1 MPGTLPAVRRF
12 VSVWVCGVLFACS
25 GGEPC
30 SDAPPGAIA
39 TIRIDDAGLAS
50 RTRSLEATLEV
61 DGATY
66 RRVFE
71 VAMFEG
77 DTTSFAVTFD
87 PAPTTAGYPLTL
99 TVAAYD
105 TTQASGVLLA
115 RGTASVVGSVDA
127 CNALEVVLG
136 AAAER
141 DGGPHDG
148 GVRDGGEEVRDGGV
162 RDGGRPPGIFVSPA
176 SFDRPWVDR
185 GSELSF
191 EVDVDYPGATSELF
205 ASTEPW
211 MTADFVEAGD
221 DHHTLTLTVDTT
233 PLTEGVY
240 SATVAITA
248 GAIDPAEVH
257 VAFRLFRPVYVGP
270 DNATCP
276 HLTPQNM
283 MSNACSF
290 VGELAVAEAAQAAQ
304 PFDHLIL
311 FDDLDGP
318 AFFVSPPDGIQL
330 PGLTWIGT
338 AEGRSPKDVNLRC
351 QNARGVRLLGDGV
364 RVEGFSIV
372 SAGSCDQVINTWSE
386 DAAEDGTG
394 RHEIDRMILA
404 AIRPEVFGAN
414 SIQFAV
420 GLSEDTDLTNSWIF
434 GHWEGIGDLSF
445 AHRSRLINNTYV
457 SYQSHD
463 ATIAAAGTQ
472 GLTVANNVFVTMSGA
487 TTSLIVG
494 STATS
499 SLTVAGNV
507 HEGTPAAIVRGLD
520 EFDTSNRVV
529 DNTLGADIDSALDP
543 RFFAD
548 ATPPAASVL
557 VPGIGVS
564 FDGVPIDGRIRVLP
578 GAFQNRSDHDGP
590 RRTVARVGLDTCA
603 ACDFTTLDDNEIQR
617 AAWSLWPGGRLE
629 IEPGTYAGN
638 VVVSWPIDIV
648 GVRGSADEIV
658 LEGRDE
664 DVWLRQHGAWA
675 SHRAVVAVTTDA
687 APPLQISNLTVVA
700 NANQRVGEVGIFVE
714 GVRAWMDLPDHHVV
728 RQVEIRTDND
738 ANRGLFWGFV
748 VGQGVIVQDA
758 LVRGAWSTCG
768 RVAGGNPSSSEY
780 PSVTAAIVNLTCRLQ
795 GAPPLH
801 QPASGFEIA
810 NVDQARFVNTI
821 VEASSTSTTTALFRA
836 QRRSQND
843 TGVLARD
850 PPMSFGAFAVHH
862 RGFGTVLGDFTAAS
876 GTYALDGVEE
886 VAGVVG
892 DDMLFSGPN
901 DSHLTPIAPA
911 RDSGLDPAAVW
922 TELSLGVS
930 LDGVTRALPNV
941 DCGCYEQ

>member
-1 MPGTLPAVRRF
+1 MRRCICW
-12 VSVWVCGVLFACS
+12 WVCGVLFACS

-30 SDAPPGAIA
+30 TDAPAGAIA
-39 TIRIDDAGLAS
+39 VIRIDDAALAA
-50 RTRSLEATLEV
+50 RTRSLEATLDV
-61 DGATY
+61 DDDTY
-66 RRVFE
+66 RRVFD
-71 VAMFEG
+71 VAMLEG
-77 DTTSFAVTFD
+77 ESTSFAVTFD

-105 TTQASGVLLA
+105 TAQAAGVLLA

-136 AAAER
+136 AAVER
-141 DGGPHDG
+141 DGGTNDA

-162 RDGGRPPGIFVSPA
+162 RDGGRPPGIFANPTA
-176 SFDRPWVDR
+176 FDRPWVDR
-185 GSELSF
+185 GTALTF
-191 EVDVDYPGATSELF
+191 EVDVDYPGATPELS

-221 DHHTLTLTVDTT
+221 DHHTLTLSVDTA
-233 PLTEGVY
+233 PLAEGAY

-248 GAIDPAEVH
+248 GGLDPAEVH
-257 VAFRLFRPVYVGP
+257 VSFRLFRPIYVGP
-270 DNATCP
+270 ANATCP
-276 HLTPQNM
+276 HVTPQNM
-283 MSNACSF
+283 MSSACTF

-304 PFDHLIL
+304 PYDHLIL
-311 FDDLDGP
+311 FDGLDGP
-318 AFFVSPPDGIQL
+318 AYFVAPTEGIRL
-330 PGLTWIGT
+330 PGLTWIGA
-338 AEGRSPKDVNLRC
+338 AERRSPEDVNVRC
-351 QNARGVRLLGDGV
+351 QNARGLRLLGDGV

-372 SAGSCDQVINTWSE
+372 SAGSCDRLIDTWTA
-386 DAAEDGTG
+386 DVAEDGTG

-420 GLSEDTDLTNSWIF
+420 GLSEDTQLTNSWIF

-445 AHRSRLINNTYV
+445 AHRSRLVNNTYV

-472 GLTVANNVFVTMSGA
+472 GLTVANNVFVTVSGA

-494 STATS
+494 NTATS

-507 HEGTPAAIVRGLD
+507 HEGTPADIVRGLD
-520 EFDTSNRVV
+520 EFDLSNRIV
-529 DNTLGADIDSALDP
+529 DNTLGADIDSPLDP

-548 ATPPAASVL
+548 ATPPPVSALAPAV
-557 VPGIGVS
+557 GVS
-564 FDGVPIDGRIRVLP
+564 FDGVPIDGRTRVVP
-578 GAFQNRSDHDGP
+578 GAFQNRSDNNGP
-590 RRTVARVGLDTCA
+590 RRTVARVGPDTCA
-603 ACDFTTLDDNEIQR
+603 ACDFTTADVNEIQR

-648 GVRGSADEIV
+648 GVRGSADAIV

-675 SHRAVVAVTTDA
+675 SHRAVIAVTRDA
-687 APPLQISNLTVVA
+687 PPPLQISNLTVAV
-700 NANQRVGEVGIFVE
+700 NSNQRVGEAGIFVE
-714 GVRAWMDLPDHHVV
+714 GVPAWMDLPDHHVV
-728 RQVEIRTDND
+728 RQVEIRTDD
-738 ANRGLFWGFV
+738 AANRGLFWGFV

-780 PSVTAAIVNLTCRLQ
+780 PSVTAAIVNVTCRLQ
-795 GAPPLH
+795 GPPPLH
-801 QPASGFEIA
+801 APVSGFEIA

-850 PPMSFGAFAVHH
+850 PPMSFGAYAVHH
-862 RGFGTVLGDFTAAS
+862 RGFGAVFGDFTAAS
-876 GTYALDGVEE
+876 GTYDLAGLEE
-886 VAGVVG
+886 VGGVVG
-892 DDMLFSGPN
+892 DDMLFVGPD
-901 DSHLTPIAPA
+901 DSHLTNLAPA
-911 RDSGLDPAAVW
+911 RDSGLDPASVW

-930 LDGVTRALPNV
+930 LDGVTRVNPTV
-941 DCGCYEQ
+941 DRGCYEQ